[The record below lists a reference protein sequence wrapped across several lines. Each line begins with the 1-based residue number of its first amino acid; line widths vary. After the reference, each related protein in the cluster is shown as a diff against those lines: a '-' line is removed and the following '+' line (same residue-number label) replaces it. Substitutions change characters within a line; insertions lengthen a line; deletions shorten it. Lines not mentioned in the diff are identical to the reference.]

1 MQINK
6 LSSHDMAYGFRR
18 NCQKSG
24 ADNERLMRNRRLGQ
38 RRNTAEAKGSG
49 HGHGIGGRC
58 KGGYRWGKCRYNKIR
73 PTLDRGS
80 ANSRR
85 DRSKTNAR
93 GCQARGLS
101 IELAKRQRRTRAG
114 TPPSV
119 AAIGKL
125 VAKLVAGV
133 EGRFEVCSAASAC
146 LTAFTE
152 EARKAGYG

>member
-1 MQINK
+1 MSSTCRLSFFGVDVSTSRPSNSNWGSGSFNTNLAGKLFVQINK
-6 LSSHDMAYGFRR
+6 LSSHDMAYDFRR
-18 NCQKSG
+18 TCQKSG

-38 RRNTAEAKGSG
+38 RRNTAEAKRSG
-49 HGHGIGGRC
+49 HGDGIGGRC

-101 IELAKRQRRTRAG
+101 IELGKRQRRTRNA
-114 TPPSV
+114 P
-119 AAIGKL
+119 KR
-125 VAKLVAGV
+125 
-133 EGRFEVCSAASAC
+133 GRHW
-146 LTAFTE
+146 
-152 EARKAGYG
+152 